1 MTKSERF
8 DCGAGL
14 RVAVALTGTLSTAGA
29 EAALS
34 GTVIDRFTDFGGVQ
48 YNSAVLLVA
57 ATEGEAGAIGGTDD
71 VDVAVVVN
79 DGATSSPV
87 TLYATLATADELLT
101 DGAATPGFKAYKVDL
116 STVNRYFRPV
126 ITPDFSASGTD
137 TAVIAAYWVFGGAS
151 NYPTTLQ
158 A

>member
-14 RVAVALTGTLSTAGA
+14 KVAVALTGTSSTAGA

-48 YNSAVLLVA
+48 YNSAVLIVH
-57 ATEGEAGAIGGTDD
+57 ATETSGIGTPDD
-71 VDVAVVVN
+71 LDIAVVVN
-79 DGATSSPV
+79 DGATSSPA
-87 TLYATLATADELLT
+87 TLYATLATADEILT
-101 DGAATPGFKAYKVDL
+101 DGGATPGFKAYKVDL

-126 ITPDFSASGTD
+126 ITPSFDAADTD
-137 TAVIAAYWVFGGAS
+137 VAVIGAFWVFGGPS
-151 NYPTTLQ
+151 NYPTTLT